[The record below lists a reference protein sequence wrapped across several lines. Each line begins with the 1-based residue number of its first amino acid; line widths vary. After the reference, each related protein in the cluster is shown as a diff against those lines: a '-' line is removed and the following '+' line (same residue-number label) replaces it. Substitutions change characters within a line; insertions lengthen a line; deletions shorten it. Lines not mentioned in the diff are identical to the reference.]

1 MSDLR
6 VIDTHTHFYDPKRPQ
21 GIPWPN
27 KNDEFLYR
35 TVLPDE
41 YKAVTK
47 PLGVHGT
54 VVVEASKRFE
64 DNLWVLELAKTEPFI
79 IGFVG
84 NLQLNS
90 DDFDV
95 RLDKLRVDPLFRGIR
110 LGGIIT
116 KQLTKLEQ
124 ARLEHLAYYD
134 LALDILGGADV
145 LSSVA
150 EIAENIP
157 NLRIIIDHLGAP
169 SINGQAPDRI
179 WTEAMQLLAQQAN
192 IYCKVSG
199 LVESVADKTQPIP
212 HEVEF
217 YKPVLNL
224 LWNKFGQDR
233 LIYGSNWPVSARF
246 AKYDTVQKLVLD
258 YFEPKGKDATDK
270 VFRQNS
276 KVAYKWIDRGK

>member
-1 MSDLR
+1 MLDHNSGLERNQFSELVWVWDVCPKATGQLGTTGQPLIPGKARTGPKENQHARDHFQTRRLLDL
-6 VIDTHTHFYDPKRPQ
+6 IK
-21 GIPWPN
+21 
-27 KNDEFLYR
+27 
-35 TVLPDE
+35 E
-41 YKAVTK
+41 YGKK
-47 PLGVHGT
+47 
-54 VVVEASKRFE
+54 S
-64 DNLWVLELAKTEPFI
+64 
-79 IGFVG
+79 
-84 NLQLNS
+84 
-90 DDFDV
+90 
-95 RLDKLRVDPLFRGIR
+95 
-110 LGGIIT
+110 IIT

-169 SINGQAPDRI
+169 SINGQSPDRI

-224 LWNKFGQDR
+224 LWNK
-233 LIYGSNWPVSARF
+233 L
-246 AKYDTVQKLVLD
+246 
-258 YFEPKGKDATDK
+258 
-270 VFRQNS
+270 
-276 KVAYKWIDRGK
+276 

>member
-6 VIDTHTHFYDPKRPQ
+6 VIDTHTHFYDPKRPR
-21 GIPWPN
+21 GIPSPN

-41 YKAVTK
+41 YKTVTK

-116 KQLTKLEQ
+116 KQLTKQEQ

-157 NLRIIIDHLGAP
+157 NLRIIIDHLGSP
-169 SINGQAPDRI
+169 SINGQSPDRI
-179 WTEAMQLLAQQAN
+179 WTEAMQLLAQQAPRAPLHH
-192 IYCKVSG
+192 IHILIG
-199 LVESVADKTQPIP
+199 LHHTVP
-212 HEVEF
+212 F
-217 YKPVLNL
+217 CL
-224 LWNKFGQDR
+224 LLTF
-233 LIYGSNWPVSARF
+233 LIISSTFLLA
-246 AKYDTVQKLVLD
+246 
-258 YFEPKGKDATDK
+258 
-270 VFRQNS
+270 NS
-276 KVAYKWIDRGK
+276 QSKSTTLFFPFSISF